1 MKKLTLLTLAFVF
14 LFTACA
20 PATPTPEPIDVE
32 ATIAAAAQAML
43 EGTLTAMPTAT
54 LPPTETPTPTFTP
67 EPSQT
72 PTATFTATATIT
84 NTPEPFTGSLSSG
97 DLSNLPHG
105 DILIL
110 NETEDAAIITFQGVT
125 SPGERAVYYSW
136 RVEKGQRFVTRIPW
150 GSYDI
155 FVNISDK
162 KIHTSRVR
170 IYNYDKTTFV
180 IRMDKFLVQG
190 P

>member
-1 MKKLTLLTLAFVF
+1 MKKITLLALALVFTLA
-14 LFTACA
+14 ACA
-20 PATPTPEPIDVE
+20 PAAPTPEPVNVE

-54 LPPTETPTPTFTP
+54 LPPSQTPEPTFTP
-67 EPSQT
+67 APSET
-72 PTATFTATATIT
+72 PTSTPTATATIT
-84 NTPEPFTGSLSSG
+84 NTPEPFLGTLSSG
-97 DLSNLPHG
+97 DLGNLPHG
-105 DILIL
+105 DVLIL
-110 NETEDAAIITFQGVT
+110 NETSDSAIITFQGVT

-162 KIHTSRVR
+162 KIHTSKVR
-170 IYNYDKTTFV
+170 IYNYDKTTFT